1 MAQAF
6 ISTGQNDFRRISVAS
21 VPATYAAAGAVLTT
35 TKPSSGVLID
45 WQASADTNRNASL
58 LRLMPWSS
66 TNTATGV
73 GMRLLGW
80 SIFRETIG
88 ANTWWIPTVLADF
101 TLTYT
106 SGTVPQYVIDT
117 QATSTFSGI
126 VQVAGTPTAN
136 LYRPATASA
145 ANVEPCA
152 ALIDTTGCQMVTA
165 QFKSSGTP
173 TMGVFYTTM

>member
-6 ISTGQNDFRRISVAS
+6 ISTGQNDFRRIAVAS

-45 WQASADTNRNASL
+45 WQANVDTNRNASL
-58 LRLMPWSS
+58 LRLMPWTS
-66 TNTATGV
+66 TTTATGV

-88 ANTWWIPTVLADF
+88 ANTWWIPTVLGDF

-106 SGTVPQYVIDT
+106 SGTVPQYSIDT
-117 QATSTFSGI
+117 QSTATFSGI
-126 VQVAGTPTAN
+126 VQVAGTPPAN
-136 LYRPATASA
+136 AYSPASVLAS
-145 ANVEPCA
+145 NVEPA
-152 ALIDTTGCQMVTA
+152 AVLLDTVGCELVTV

-173 TMGVFYTTM
+173 TMGVFYTTL